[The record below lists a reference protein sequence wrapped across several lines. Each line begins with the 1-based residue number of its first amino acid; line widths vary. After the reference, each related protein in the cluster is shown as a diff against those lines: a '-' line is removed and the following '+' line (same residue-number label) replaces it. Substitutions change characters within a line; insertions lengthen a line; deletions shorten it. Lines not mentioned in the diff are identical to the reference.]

1 MPMRRPVLCRR
12 FDQVIILCALSPFL
26 FPLFPVQAQSPREGW
41 VRDPAPG
48 THTYALTNKTSD
60 ALFVDCG
67 DPQQDLSDDNPPRLA
82 FLINQKLAP
91 ANSTV
96 TVVTSALPTTHA
108 FQVDEKGMV
117 TEACRSCTDN
127 FVFFW
132 NFLWR
137 SKSVEVRFSDG
148 RAAKFPMPDVQRVL
162 PQQACAQAD

>member
-1 MPMRRPVLCRR
+1 MWPALCQCLR
-12 FDQVIILCALSPFL
+12 QQLLLCALT
-26 FPLFPVQAQSPREGW
+26 FPLFPVFPSQAQTPREGW

-60 ALFVDCG
+60 ALFIDCG
-67 DPQQDLSDDNPPRLA
+67 MPRQDLSDDNPPRLA
-82 FLINQKLAP
+82 FLIHQKLAP
-91 ANSTV
+91 ANSAV
-96 TVVTSALPTTHA
+96 TVVTSALPTTHV

-117 TEACRSCTDN
+117 TEACRSCIDN

-148 RAAKFPMPDVQRVL
+148 RAAKFSMPDIQRVL
-162 PQQACAQAD
+162 PQQACAADN